1 MTKRKTFDPR
11 SVALAFWRG
20 DAVQTALANH
30 DVGTL
35 FQIYLQTHPECT
47 QTQLALLTEHDRSD
61 ISNWVRGARSG
72 RVGDIDVLT
81 RIADGLQMPDEARV
95 LAGLA
100 PAAVLMSSI
109 RAAIPGSRS
118 SADVGDTLAPPAA
131 ASTGLSNLGRLYR
144 LQDEAANDIRDLAA
158 TALHI
163 DILAVRGLGLLGLND
178 SLLRTIVTA
187 ERAEPLAIRVLVVDA
202 ACDVATRRAAEI
214 GESPEAFAASVRFA
228 EHKLKDLSTEP
239 GIVMQAFRYASLP
252 VWRVVSVDDTAFV
265 STYDEDWEGHNS
277 PVHRIDASDGG
288 ALFKGFRRMFN
299 DLVAT
304 AEQFI

>member
-20 DAVQTALANH
+20 DTVQTALANH

-35 FQIYLQTHPECT
+35 FQIYLQTHTECT

-100 PAAVLMSSI
+100 PASVLMSSI
-109 RAAIPGSRS
+109 RAAIPGSR
-118 SADVGDTLAPPAA
+118 TPAA
-131 ASTGLSNLGRLYR
+131 AEHALLASAAPAEASLGRLYR
-144 LQDEAANDIRDLAA
+144 FQDEAANDIRDLA
-158 TALHI
+158 TAAHHI
-163 DILAVRGLGLLGLND
+163 DILAVRGLGLFGLND
-178 SLLRTIVTA
+178 SLLRAIVTA
-187 ERAEPLAIRVLVVDA
+187 ERAEPLSIRVLLIDA
-202 ACDVATRRAAEI
+202 ACAAASRRAAEI
-214 GESPEAFAASVRFA
+214 GESPESFAASVRFA

-239 GIVMQAFRYASLP
+239 GIAMQAYRYAGLP
-252 VWRVVSVDDTAFV
+252 VWRIITVDDTAFV

-277 PVHRIDASDGG
+277 PVHRIEAPGDG

-299 DLVAT
+299 ELAAT

>member
-1 MTKRKTFDPR
+1 VTKRKTFDPR
-11 SVALAFWRG
+11 SVALTFWRG
-20 DAVQTALANH
+20 ETVQTALANH

-35 FQIYLQTHPECT
+35 FQIYLQTHTECT

-100 PAAVLMSSI
+100 PASVLMSSI

-118 SADVGDTLAPPAA
+118 PADADHEMTFAA
-131 ASTGLSNLGRLYR
+131 APADESNLGRLYR
-144 LQDEAANDIRDLAA
+144 FQDEAANDIRDLA
-158 TALHI
+158 TAAHHI

-178 SLLRTIVTA
+178 SLLRAIVTA
-187 ERAEPLAIRVLVVDA
+187 ERPEPLSIRVLLIDA
-202 ACDVATRRAAEI
+202 ACGAASRRAAEI
-214 GESPEAFAASVRFA
+214 GESPESFAASVRFA

-239 GIVMQAFRYASLP
+239 GIAMQAYRYAGLP
-252 VWRVVSVDDTAFV
+252 VWRIITVDDTTFV

-277 PVHRIDASDGG
+277 PIHRIEALGDG

-299 DLVAT
+299 ELAAT

>member
-1 MTKRKTFDPR
+1 VTKRKTFDPR
-11 SVALAFWRG
+11 SVALTFWRG
-20 DAVQTALANH
+20 DTVQTALANH

-35 FQIYLQTHPECT
+35 FQLYLQTHPECT

-109 RAAIPGSRS
+109 RAAIPGSRYP
-118 SADVGDTLAPPAA
+118 ADVGDTLALAA
-131 ASTGLSNLGRLYR
+131 TSGDQSNLGRLYR
-144 LQDEAANDIRDLAA
+144 LQDEAANDIRDLVA
-158 TALHI
+158 TAQRI

-187 ERAEPLAIRVLVVDA
+187 ERAEPLVIRVLVVDA
-202 ACDVATRRAAEI
+202 ACDAATRRAAEI
-214 GESPEAFAASVRFA
+214 GESPESFAASVRFA

-239 GIVMQAFRYASLP
+239 GIAMQAFRYASLP
-252 VWRVVSVDDTAFV
+252 VWRIVSVDDTAFV

-277 PVHRIDASDGG
+277 PVHRIDSSDGG

>member
-11 SVALAFWRG
+11 SVALTFWRG
-20 DAVQTALANH
+20 ETVQTALANH

-47 QTQLALLTEHDRSD
+47 QTQLALLTEHDRSE

-109 RAAIPGSRS
+109 RAAIPVSRS
-118 SADVGDTLAPPAA
+118 PADVGDTPALAAT
-131 ASTGLSNLGRLYR
+131 SGGQSNLGRLYR

-158 TALHI
+158 TAQRI

-187 ERAEPLAIRVLVVDA
+187 ERAEPLVIRVLVVDA
-202 ACDVATRRAAEI
+202 ACDAATRRAAEI
-214 GESPEAFAASVRFA
+214 GESPESFAASVRFA

-239 GIVMQAFRYASLP
+239 GIAMQAFRYTSLP
-252 VWRVVSVDDTAFV
+252 VWRIVSVDDTAFV
-265 STYDEDWEGHNS
+265 STYDEGWEGHNS